1 MFGKNRAR
9 TSRAP
14 LANFSLFRYTRT
26 YLGTRQCN
34 TLFWYTCTY
43 LGMMQCNT
51 LVACLQV
58 PRVEILSL
66 ATRSHAAV
74 SKILYQRRAF
84 LSIVERVTI
93 KGLLSRDRRGVL
105 AGLEAW
111 AWTGAR
117 VIGDAKKGRGKIFI
131 FHRYIQEVVIL
142 YRGIQCPSTHL
153 K

>member
-43 LGMMQCNT
+43 LGTTQCNT

-74 SKILYQRRAF
+74 SKIPKKGFSLDRGTCHNKGTSLSRQARRAGWSGS
-84 LSIVERVTI
+84 L
-93 KGLLSRDRRGVL
+93 GLDRSASYR
-105 AGLEAW
+105 
-111 AWTGAR
+111 R
-117 VIGDAKKGRGKIFI
+117 CKKRPRKN
-131 FHRYIQEVVIL
+131 FHF
-142 YRGIQCPSTHL
+142 S
-153 K
+153 